1 MDNKKTSPALFV
13 RQVRQELQKV
23 TWPTRRDTFISSL
36 IVILLIFLFSLFF
49 LLSDQ
54 VWSFSIKKIIE
65 IGSVYKMIKC
75 RWYVLHAYSGYEKKV
90 ADSIVDQ
97 ANKLGI
103 ADHIEEVSVPT
114 QNIVEVK
121 RGVRINTERKI
132 FPGYILIKMNL
143 NDDTWHIIKNT
154 PKLSGFLGN
163 KGKPVPISN
172 AEAKRISE
180 QVIDG
185 VEKSRPAVMYDIG
198 EQVKVIDGPFA
209 SFNGEIEQ
217 IDEEKARLR
226 VAVSIFGRSTP
237 VDLEYS
243 QVEKA

>member
-1 MDNKKTSPALFV
+1 
-13 RQVRQELQKV
+13 
-23 TWPTRRDTFISSL
+23 
-36 IVILLIFLFSLFF
+36 
-49 LLSDQ
+49 
-54 VWSFSIKKIIE
+54 
-65 IGSVYKMIKC
+65 MINC

-90 ADSIVDQ
+90 SESILDQ
-97 ANKLGI
+97 AQKLGI
-103 ADHIEEVSVPT
+103 SEHIEEVSVPT

-121 RGVRINTERKI
+121 RGVRVNTERKI
-132 FPGYILIKMNL
+132 FPGYILIKMSL

-163 KGKPVPISN
+163 KGKPIPISN
-172 AEAKRISE
+172 SEAKRISQ

-185 VEKSRPAVMYDIG
+185 VEKSRPAVMYDVG

>member
-1 MDNKKTSPALFV
+1 MS
-13 RQVRQELQKV
+13 QH
-23 TWPTRRDTFISSL
+23 
-36 IVILLIFLFSLFF
+36 
-49 LLSDQ
+49 
-54 VWSFSIKKIIE
+54 
-65 IGSVYKMIKC
+65 

-90 ADSIVDQ
+90 AESILDQ

-103 ADHIEEVSVPT
+103 KEHIEDISVPT

-121 RGVRINTERKI
+121 RGVRVNTERKI
-132 FPGYILIKMNL
+132 YPGYILIKMNL
-143 NDDTWHIIKNT
+143 NDDTWHIIKTT

-163 KGKPVPISN
+163 KGKPIPISN

-185 VEKSRPAVMYDIG
+185 VEKTRPAVMYDIG

-209 SFNGEIEQ
+209 SFNGEVEQ
-217 IDEEKARLR
+217 IDEDKARLR

-237 VDLEYS
+237 VDLDYS
-243 QVEKA
+243 QVEKV

>member
-1 MDNKKTSPALFV
+1 M
-13 RQVRQELQKV
+13 
-23 TWPTRRDTFISSL
+23 
-36 IVILLIFLFSLFF
+36 
-49 LLSDQ
+49 SD
-54 VWSFSIKKIIE
+54 S
-65 IGSVYKMIKC
+65 

-90 ADSIVDQ
+90 ADSILDQ

-103 ADHIEEVSVPT
+103 SEHIEEVSVPT

-121 RGVRINTERKI
+121 RGVRINSERKI
-132 FPGYILIKMNL
+132 YPGYVLIKMKL
-143 NDDTWHIIKNT
+143 NDDTWYIIKNT
-154 PKLSGFLGN
+154 PKLSGFLGT
-163 KGKPVPISN
+163 KGKPIPISN
-172 AEAKRISE
+172 AEAKRITQ

-185 VEKSRPAVMYDIG
+185 VEKARPAIMYDVG

-237 VDLEYS
+237 VDLDYS
-243 QVEKA
+243 QVEKV